1 MHLHYSFKK
10 CDTSHFIRSK
20 NVIFFLY
27 ILVKQGGSIMLTP
40 WTHICHKNL

>member
-27 ILVKQGGSIMLTP
+27 IPVKQGGEHHAHPLDSYMS
-40 WTHICHKNL
+40 